1 MPAKSDL
8 VSQYKIYT
16 GRTFILRRHK
26 LIPASKDR
34 KARTRKIY
42 KGKEKFGEACL
53 VLDETN
59 SRVKITTLDGN
70 PMWISKFYLLKE
82 IVSDSF
88 KDYDYITTLANDLTE
103 SEDSKLQE
111 AGKALKQYADTL
123 KPINKK
129 E

>member
-1 MPAKSDL
+1 MPANRDL
-8 VSQYKIYT
+8 PSQYKIYT
-16 GRTFILRRHK
+16 GRTFILRKHN

-42 KGKEKFGEACL
+42 KGKERFGEACL

-88 KDYDYITTLANDLTE
+88 KDYDYITALANELIN
-103 SEDSKLQE
+103 SEDPKQQE
-111 AGKALKQYADTL
+111 AGKALKQYADVL